1 MSEMLLTMMGVAPLE
16 LLAQAVGDP
25 NVLGQIQA
33 AFQNFI
39 ASGQIWA
46 MAIGIVLGY
55 AIRSLTS

>member
-1 MSEMLLTMMGVAPLE
+1 MNELFLTMIGMTQLHW
-16 LLAQAVGDP
+16 LAQAVNDP

-39 ASGQIWA
+39 ASGQVWA

-55 AIRSLTS
+55 AIRSLTA

>member
-1 MSEMLLTMMGVAPLE
+1 MNELLITVANLAPSE
-16 LLAQAVGDP
+16 LLAQTVSDP

-39 ASGQIWA
+39 ASGQVWA

-55 AIRSLTS
+55 AIKSLTA

>member
-1 MSEMLLTMMGVAPLE
+1 MMGVAPLE

>member
-1 MSEMLLTMMGVAPLE
+1 MTQLHW
-16 LLAQAVGDP
+16 LAQAVNDP

-39 ASGQIWA
+39 ASGQVWA

-55 AIRSLTS
+55 AIRSLTA